1 MAFIQIFLFVLVS
14 VAFLTLLERKVLR
27 YTQIRKGPNKLGFA
41 GVLQPFSD
49 AVKLFSKEDSF
60 PRLSNV
66 GLFWIRPFFGFL
78 LAMLLWGCLPLRWG
92 LVDIQFGVLFF
103 LSCIGLRVYRVIF
116 SGWSSNSKYALL
128 GGLRSVAQTISYE
141 IVIAFILFC
150 LVFASKR
157 LRIKKIILLQEGKFC
172 FFFVVISVFV
182 VFFIS
187 CIVETNRAPFD
198 LAEGESELVSGFNVE
213 YGGLKFALIFIAEY
227 AIIIWIS
234 VLCRILFCGQ
244 AVLFFSFSLVVV
256 FLFLRSSYPRIRYDF
271 LMETTWKKF
280 LPKVLILYF
289 WVCLL

>member
-157 LRIKKIILLQEGKFC
+157 LRIKKIMLLQEGKFC

>member
-1 MAFIQIFLFVLVS
+1 MLIS

-27 YTQIRKGPNKLGFA
+27 YTQIRKGPNKLGVI

-66 GLFWIRPFFGFL
+66 SLFWIRPFFGFL
-78 LAMLLWGCLPLRWG
+78 LARLVWICLPLRGG

-103 LSCIGLRVYRVIF
+103 LSCVGLSVYRIIF

-141 IVIAFILFC
+141 IVMAFILFC
-150 LVFASKR
+150 LMFAVKS
-157 LRIKKIILLQEGKFC
+157 LTIKKFLLAQEGFC
-172 FFFVVISVFV
+172 FFFMVFSVFV
-182 VFFIS
+182 IFFVS
-187 CIVETNRAPFD
+187 CVVETNRAPFD

-213 YGGLKFALIFIAEY
+213 YGGLKFALIFMAEY
-227 AIIIWIS
+227 AIIIWMSIF
-234 VLCRILFCGQ
+234 CRILFCGQ
-244 AVLFFSFSLVVV
+244 SLLFSSFGLVII

-271 LMETTWKKF
+271 LIDTTWKKF
-280 LPKVLILYF
+280 LPKVLIFYF
-289 WVCLL
+289 WVCVL